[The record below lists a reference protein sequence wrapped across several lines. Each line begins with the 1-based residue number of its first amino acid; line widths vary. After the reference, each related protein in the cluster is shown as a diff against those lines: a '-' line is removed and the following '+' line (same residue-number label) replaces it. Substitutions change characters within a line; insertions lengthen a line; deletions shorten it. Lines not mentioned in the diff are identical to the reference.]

1 MDRPHNQFKN
11 NFCVRYYISKEIY
24 LFFCKIDL
32 NVIFST
38 IMQDLFGDNVQKQYY
53 IFVTSPLQI
62 LNCNWNLLNP

>member
-11 NFCVRYYISKEIY
+11 NFCVY